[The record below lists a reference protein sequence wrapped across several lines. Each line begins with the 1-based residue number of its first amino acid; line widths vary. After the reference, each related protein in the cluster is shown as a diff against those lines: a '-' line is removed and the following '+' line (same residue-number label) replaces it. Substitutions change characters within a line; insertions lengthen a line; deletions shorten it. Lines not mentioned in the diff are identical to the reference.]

1 MRWPLSLPRD
11 PHWRLEGM
19 DLSHLPLAEIAALV
33 LIVTIAGLGA
43 GFVAGLLGVGGG
55 IVLVPVLSEV
65 WAFLGVAPEHRLPLA
80 VGTSLATIFP
90 TAIRSVSGH
99 HKKGAVDWDLLR
111 GWAPA
116 TVIGACIGMVLA
128 RQVGGPGL
136 TIVFAAGA
144 MLLALLL
151 MATTEAT
158 RISDKPPEGPFAWPY
173 AIGNGALSAM
183 MGIGGGAFGATI
195 LTLHGFAIHRAIGT
209 SAGFGLMIAVP
220 GTIGMIANGWDQSG
234 LPPLSLGYV
243 NALALLMIV
252 PATMISIPWGVQ
264 AAHALSRTALR
275 RVFAAFLALTALRM
289 ISKLI

>member
-1 MRWPLSLPRD
+1 
-11 PHWRLEGM
+11 M
-19 DLSHLPLAEIAALV
+19 DFSQLPLAEIAALV
-33 LIVTIAGLGA
+33 LIVTVAGLGA

-65 WAFLGVAPEHRLPLA
+65 WAVLGVASELRLPLA

-90 TAIRSVSGH
+90 TAIRSTQGH

-111 GWAPA
+111 AWAPA
-116 TVIGACIGMVLA
+116 TVLGACVGMILA
-128 RQVGGPGL
+128 RMVGGAGL
-136 TIVFAAGA
+136 TIAFAVGA

-151 MATTEAT
+151 LTTSERT
-158 RISDKPPEGPFAWPY
+158 RIADAPPQGLARWPY
-173 AIGNGALSAM
+173 ALGNGALSAM

-195 LTLHGFAIHRAIGT
+195 LQLHGVAIHRAIGT

-220 GTIGMIANGWDQSG
+220 GTIGMIVNGWGHSG

-243 NALALLMIV
+243 NLMAVFLIV
-252 PATMISIPWGVQ
+252 PATMISTPWGVR

-275 RVFAAFLALTALRM
+275 RVFAVFLGITALRM
-289 ISKLI
+289 LTKVL